1 MEDIA
6 RVSSCEASRVSLLI
20 IYADIKLPS
29 TDTTGSSTAMALAD
43 AMSLI
48 SIRAGEGMLQLYPT
62 AKLSLPR
69 LLSISMSAPL

>member
-6 RVSSCEASRVSLLI
+6 RVSSCEASRVALLI
-20 IYADIKLPS
+20 INADIKLPS

-62 AKLSLPR
+62 AKVFLHHSR
-69 LLSISMSAPL
+69 SISTFDQP